1 MIFEIE
7 RASNWGDG
15 VDKPPCDKAYKTEIT
30 LTNGWNET
38 KTVKIYVVNID
49 TLEELMQ
56 FVEREG
62 KIVVYPA
69 RNATPQIS
77 IYDDWIE

>member
-1 MIFEIE
+1 MTFEID
-7 RASNWGDG
+7 RASMYGNFTET
-15 VDKPPCDKAYKTEIT
+15 KPCDEAYKTEIT
-30 LTNGWNET
+30 QTNGWNET
-38 KTVKIYVVNID
+38 KTVKKYVVNID

-69 RNATPQIS
+69 RNATPQIT

>member
-1 MIFEIE
+1 MVFEID
-7 RASNWGDG
+7 RASKWGDY
-15 VDKPPCDKAYKTEIT
+15 VNEPPCDKAYKTEIT
-30 LTNGWNET
+30 QTNGWNET
-38 KTVKIYVVNID
+38 KTVKRYVVNID

-56 FVEREG
+56 FVEIEG

-69 RNATPQIS
+69 RNATPQIT